1 MLIYTLIFILI
12 VFLAVFQ
19 MIHNRPL
26 PAQNK
31 IFLILCIGLFIMITY
46 RGMGYDYAQY
56 RKLFKLAGT
65 RLAPSGMDFGFEQLC
80 HVLPSFRSMFALIA
94 AATMI
99 PFYWVVKNKSEYCF
113 MSLLVFYTTF
123 LFPTVMGQMRQ
134 GMTIFIILYAY
145 YRWGDKDKKWIFI
158 IFVIAC
164 QFFHSSSIIALLFL
178 LPAKKLFSLKVYIL
192 LIIGA
197 MVLSSLISSVF
208 APYLNTIAMLDDTI
222 ISTKLNYYTKHETLL
237 GIRTGFN
244 AAVTIRCIVFFS
256 AYYIFKR
263 SKEIKPTV
271 LNIYFLS
278 IFIYLLFSFLPQLG
292 GRGTQYFAALDIIL
306 IPFIIKSYSG
316 NMRKLLI
323 VVFLGIA
330 LLRFNQFFTDDFNR
344 DHYVPYKFEVK

>member
-1 MLIYTLIFILI
+1 MLVYTLIFILI
-12 VFLAVFQ
+12 AFLAAFQ

-31 IFLILCIGLFIMITY
+31 IFLILCIGLFILITF

-65 RLAPSGMDFGFEQLC
+65 RLSPPGMDYGFEQLC
-80 HVLPSFRSMFALIA
+80 HALPTFRSMFALIA

-99 PFYWVVKNKSEYCF
+99 PFYWVIKNKSDYCF

-134 GMTIFIILYAY
+134 GMTIFIMLYAF
-145 YRWGDKDKKWIFI
+145 YRWRDNIWIFI
-158 IFVIAC
+158 LFVAVC
-164 QFFHSSSIIALLFL
+164 ELFHSSSIIALLFL
-178 LPAKKLFSLKVYIL
+178 IPAKRLFPLKVYVL

-197 MVLSSLISSVF
+197 VILSSMLSSVF
-208 APYLNTIAMLDDTI
+208 APYLNSLSLLDDTT

-237 GIRTGFN
+237 GIKTGVN
-244 AAVTIRCIVFFS
+244 AAVTIRCVVFFL
-256 AYYIFKR
+256 AYYIMRKKQIGDT
-263 SKEIKPTV
+263 SV
-271 LNIYFLS
+271 LNFYFLS

-292 GRGTQYFAALDIIL
+292 GRGTQYFAALDLIL

-316 NMRKLLI
+316 NMRKLLMVLFI
-323 VVFLGIA
+323 GLAFM
-330 LLRFNQFFTDDFNR
+330 RFNQFFSDDFNR